1 MHCLNVDQM
10 KERPDISVV
19 VPLFDEAPNVRPL
32 VAAVREALEGRYDWE
47 LLLVDDGSRDATRE
61 VAAEAASEHEDVFL
75 LGLSRHYGQTTAMQ
89 AGFDHARGEVVV
101 TMDGD
106 LQNDPEDIPR
116 LVSTLRR
123 GYDLVVGHR
132 VDRDEGYLTRTL
144 PSRLANLL
152 VRKLTRVEV
161 DDTGCSLKAYRR
173 ALVEELQLYS
183 EMHRFIPVLAAAT
196 AGARITQVPVRHH
209 PRRHGESKYGLGR
222 TWRVLLDLLTVA
234 MLRWFRERPLAFFV
248 LAGVASGLVGLAFA
262 GASLVLTLT
271 PTPWSASV
279 VYPAAA
285 LMCFALTVYL
295 TMVGLLANLSLYGR
309 QPGFLGQGGRSHD

>member
-1 MHCLNVDQM
+1 MHCLNVHQM

-32 VAAVREALEGRYDWE
+32 AAAVREALEGRYDWE
-47 LLLVDDGSRDATRE
+47 LLLVDDGSRDATPE
-61 VAAEAASEHEDVFL
+61 VAAEAASEHEDVFVL
-75 LGLSRHYGQTTAMQ
+75 KLSRHYGQTTAMQ

-116 LVSTLRR
+116 LVSTLGR

-132 VDRDEGYLTRTL
+132 VDREEGYLTRRL

-209 PRRHGESKYGLGR
+209 PRRHGVSKYGLGR

-271 PTPWSASV
+271 PTPWSGSV

-295 TMVGLLANLSLYGR
+295 TMVGLLANLALYGR
-309 QPGFLGQGGRSHD
+309 QPGFLERGGRIHE